1 MLLSC
6 GMLEVTIEILD
17 ALVSFSI
24 IPAHTVLVR
33 TARHG
38 TDEGVPGIDH
48 HSLGS
53 RNGEARLVG

>member
-1 MLLSC
+1 
-6 GMLEVTIEILD
+6 MLEVTIENLD
-17 ALVSFSI
+17 ALVQVSFSI
-24 IPAHTVLVR
+24 IPAHKVLVR